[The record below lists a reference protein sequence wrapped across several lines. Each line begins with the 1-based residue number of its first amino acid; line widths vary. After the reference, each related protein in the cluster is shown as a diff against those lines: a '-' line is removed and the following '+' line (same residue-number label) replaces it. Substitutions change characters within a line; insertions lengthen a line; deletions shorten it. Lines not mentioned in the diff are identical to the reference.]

1 MAKIDALFKL
11 MNEQGASD
19 LHLISGSQ
27 PIFRIHGD
35 MERVDHKSL
44 ENDELKDMLYEIA
57 PDNKKKLFEETGDV
71 DFAYE
76 ITGLARY
83 RATFFNKGGELGL
96 SLEKSPA
103 KF

>member
-44 ENDELKDMLYEIA
+44 ENDELKDMLY
-57 PDNKKKLFEETGDV
+57 
-71 DFAYE
+71 
-76 ITGLARY
+76 
-83 RATFFNKGGELGL
+83 
-96 SLEKSPA
+96 
-103 KF
+103 

>member
-57 PDNKKKLFEETGDV
+57 PENKKKLFRSQTKIFEKK
-71 DFAYE
+71 
-76 ITGLARY
+76 L
-83 RATFFNKGGELGL
+83 FFKKKKIIFLKKIQIN
-96 SLEKSPA
+96 
-103 KF
+103 

>member
-57 PDNKKKLFEETGDV
+57 PDNKKKYLKKQV
-71 DFAYE
+71 
-76 ITGLARY
+76 ILILLMR
-83 RATFFNKGGELGL
+83 
-96 SLEKSPA
+96 
-103 KF
+103 